1 MMRTAISPRFAMRM
15 RRSRTTSALDHHAR
29 DCEAAIVRDRDVGV
43 LASERPEALE
53 RRAVKLEPRLLAP
66 GLDHLGLLP
75 AHAGGEPGSDRLER
89 GLLGRKAGGEMGDGI
104 LVPAAVLELG
114 IGEQP
119 VFQAL
124 PESLQR
130 VHQAID
136 LDDIHSDSPDR
147 HAPPS
152 PGSMPAFQVA
162 HYSGP

>member
-1 MMRTAISPRFAMRM
+1 M
-15 RRSRTTSALDHHAR
+15 
-29 DCEAAIVRDRDVGV
+29 

-53 RRAVKLEPRLLAP
+53 RRAVELEPRLLAP

-75 AHAGGEPGSDRLER
+75 ADPVGESGSDRLER
-89 GLLGRKAGGEMGDGI
+89 GLLGREAGREMGDGI
-104 LVPAAVLELG
+104 HVPAAVVELRF
-114 IGEQP
+114 GEQP

-147 HAPPS
+147 HVPVSWIDADI
-152 PGSMPAFQVA
+152 PGAA
-162 HYSGP
+162 L